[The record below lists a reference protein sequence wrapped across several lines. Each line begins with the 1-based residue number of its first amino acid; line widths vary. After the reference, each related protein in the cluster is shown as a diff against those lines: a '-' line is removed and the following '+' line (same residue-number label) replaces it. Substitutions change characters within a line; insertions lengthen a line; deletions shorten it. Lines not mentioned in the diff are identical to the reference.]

1 MDYNTVITLLGH
13 DNESWQNL
21 IANGIRYSV
30 FQLPK
35 ANKKLRLIEAPQGE
49 LKRTQKY
56 LNNILY
62 AEYHPQSPDCVH
74 GFIRMKAAPRNILSN
89 ARTHLGKKYLI
100 NIDLKD
106 FYHQITTERTT
117 DLLWKRFPNLL
128 PNEVDELNKIVVK
141 DDRLPMGAPTS
152 SVLSN
157 MAFQECD
164 MALMTYCDQHK
175 IVYTRYVDDLSFS
188 SNKQINS
195 AILEGI
201 YTIIKL
207 NGFSENP
214 KKVKHY
220 GESDVKII
228 TGIAMQGLHWHVSD
242 DMKSRLEKNM
252 SEYRKLRKLINNL
265 KFLGVEAKAKTKL
278 KTLKRAIAGQ
288 LEFVKQIEGIDSD
301 FYRSMK
307 KIWKQSDADTVNVDL
322 SVYI

>member
-1 MDYNTVITLLGH
+1 MNYHTVISLLGH
-13 DNESWQNL
+13 DQESWQKL
-21 IANGIRYSV
+21 IENGIKYSE
-30 FQLPK
+30 FKLPK
-35 ANKKLRLIEAPQGE
+35 ANKKLRLIEAPHGD
-49 LKRTQKY
+49 LKQTQKY
-56 LNNILY
+56 LNNLLY
-62 AEYHPQSPDCVH
+62 ADYHPQSPDCVH

-117 DLLWKRFPNLL
+117 DLLWKRFPALL
-128 PNEVDELNKIVVK
+128 PSEVDILNRIVVK
-141 DDRLPMGAPTS
+141 DNRLPMGAPTS

-157 MAFQECD
+157 MAFQDCD
-164 MALMTYCDQHK
+164 LALMQYCEQQK

-188 SNKQINS
+188 RNQQIS
-195 AILEGI
+195 ATVLKEI
-201 YTIIKL
+201 YTIIRQ

-214 KKVKHY
+214 QKVKLY
-220 GESDVKII
+220 GENDVKII
-228 TGIAMQGLHWHVSD
+228 TGIAIQGLHWEVSD

-252 SEYRKLRKLINNL
+252 GEYRKLRKLINNL

-301 FYRSMK
+301 FYRNMK
-307 KIWKQSDADTVNVDL
+307 KSWKQSEAETVNVDL